1 MKNILIRKFKNVNER
16 LIGLKLYSS
25 GCVKCKVIK
34 NMLDDYKIPYDLIT
48 DEKIYLPIADK
59 NNINFMP
66 FAEINGVICDTNKLE
81 QWIAKRKE
89 N

>member
-1 MKNILIRKFKNVNER
+1 MKLFSNNCI
-16 LIGLKLYSS
+16 
-25 GCVKCKVIK
+25 KCKSIK
-34 NMLDDYKIPYDLIT
+34 KMLDDYNIKYDLIT
-48 DEKIYLPIADK
+48 DEKIFLPLAEE
-59 NNINFMP
+59 NNIDFMP